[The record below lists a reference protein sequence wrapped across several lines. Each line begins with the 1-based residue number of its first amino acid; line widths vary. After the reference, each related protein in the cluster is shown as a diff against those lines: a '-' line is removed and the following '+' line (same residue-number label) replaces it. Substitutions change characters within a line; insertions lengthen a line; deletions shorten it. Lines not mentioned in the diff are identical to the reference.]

1 MFKSPSLI
9 AQIHNQSS
17 PSIMG
22 ILNVTPDSFFDG
34 GKFSQLDSALQ
45 QVEAMI
51 AAGVDIIDIGGES
64 TRPGAEPVAEGEEIS
79 RVIPVLKAIKAR
91 FDVYVS
97 IDTNKAAV
105 MSEAITYGADLI
117 NDVCAL
123 RNNDC
128 LSIVADSDI
137 PVCLMHMQG
146 KPRTMQENPYYS
158 DIVTDIKTFFRERI
172 DVCKAAGI
180 NSERLV
186 LDPGFG
192 FGKTMAHNYHLLSQL
207 HQFKDLGLPL
217 LSGTSRKSMIGS
229 LLNRKVEHRLA
240 GSLATAILAAQNGA
254 TIIRVHDVE
263 ETVDAIK
270 ILQETAKFAAV
281 D

>member
-1 MFKSPSLI
+1 
-9 AQIHNQSS
+9 
-17 PSIMG
+17 MG

-34 GKFSQLDSALQ
+34 GKFSQLDKALQ
-45 QVEAMI
+45 QVELMMAD
-51 AAGVDIIDIGGES
+51 GVDIIDIGGES
-64 TRPGAEPVAEGEEIS
+64 TRPGAEPVAEDEEIS

-105 MSEAITYGADLI
+105 MSEAITYNADLI

-123 RNNDC
+123 QNNGC
-128 LSIVADSDI
+128 VSVVAQSDI

-146 KPRTMQENPYYS
+146 KPRTMQQKPHYT
-158 DIVTDIKTFFRERI
+158 DIITDIKDFFRDRI

-180 NSERLV
+180 DSGRLV

-192 FGKTMAHNYHLLSQL
+192 FGKTVAHNYHLLSQL
-207 HQFKDLGLPL
+207 HVFKDLGLPL

-240 GSLATAILAAQNGA
+240 GSLATAILAAQQGA
-254 TIIRVHDVE
+254 AIVRVHDVQ
-263 ETVDAIK
+263 ETVDTMK
-270 ILQETAKFAAV
+270 ILQETAKFTAV

>member
-1 MFKSPSLI
+1 
-9 AQIHNQSS
+9 
-17 PSIMG
+17 
-22 ILNVTPDSFFDG
+22 
-34 GKFSQLDSALQ
+34 
-45 QVEAMI
+45 
-51 AAGVDIIDIGGES
+51 
-64 TRPGAEPVAEGEEIS
+64 
-79 RVIPVLKAIKAR
+79 
-91 FDVYVS
+91 
-97 IDTNKAAV
+97 
-105 MSEAITYGADLI
+105 
-117 NDVCAL
+117 
-123 RNNDC
+123 
-128 LSIVADSDI
+128 
-137 PVCLMHMQG
+137 
-146 KPRTMQENPYYS
+146 MQENPHYS

>member
-1 MFKSPSLI
+1 
-9 AQIHNQSS
+9 
-17 PSIMG
+17 MG

-45 QVEAMI
+45 QAEAMI

-64 TRPGAEPVAEGEEIS
+64 TRPGAEPVAKDEEIS

-105 MSEAITYGADLI
+105 MSEAINHGADLI

-123 RNNDC
+123 RNVDC
-128 LSIVADSDI
+128 LSIVAESDI

-146 KPRTMQENPYYS
+146 KPRTMQENPHYS

-229 LLNRKVEHRLA
+229 LLNRKVEQRLA

-254 TIIRVHDVE
+254 AIIRVHDVQ

-270 ILQETAKFAAV
+270 ILEETAKFAAV

>member
-1 MFKSPSLI
+1 MFKNSSLI
-9 AQIHNQSS
+9 TQIYNQ
-17 PSIMG
+17 PTPCIMG

-34 GKFSQLDSALQ
+34 GKFSQLDKALQ
-45 QVEAMI
+45 QVELMMAD
-51 AAGVDIIDIGGES
+51 GVDIIDIGGES
-64 TRPGAEPVAEGEEIS
+64 TRPGAEPVAEDEEIS

-105 MSEAITYGADLI
+105 MSEAITYNADLI

-123 RNNDC
+123 QNNGC
-128 LSIVADSDI
+128 VSVVAQSDI

-146 KPRTMQENPYYS
+146 KPRTMQQKPHYT
-158 DIVTDIKTFFRERI
+158 DIITDIKDFFRDRI

-180 NSERLV
+180 DSGRLV

-192 FGKTMAHNYHLLSQL
+192 FGKTVTHNYHLLSQL
-207 HQFKDLGLPL
+207 HVFKDLGLPL

-240 GSLATAILAAQNGA
+240 GSLATAILAAQQGA
-254 TIIRVHDVE
+254 AIVRVHDVQ
-263 ETVDAIK
+263 ETVDTMK
-270 ILQETAKFAAV
+270 ILQETAKFTAV

>member
-1 MFKSPSLI
+1 MFKNSSLI
-9 AQIHNQSS
+9 TQIYNQPS
-17 PSIMG
+17 PCIMG

-34 GKFSQLDSALQ
+34 GKFSQLDKALQ
-45 QVEAMI
+45 QVELMMAD
-51 AAGVDIIDIGGES
+51 GVDIIDIGGES
-64 TRPGAEPVAEGEEIS
+64 TRPGAEPVAEDEEIS

-105 MSEAITYGADLI
+105 MSEAITYNADLI

-123 RNNDC
+123 QNNGC
-128 LSIVADSDI
+128 VSVVAQSDI

-146 KPRTMQENPYYS
+146 KPRTMQQKPHYT
-158 DIVTDIKTFFRERI
+158 DIITDIKDFFRDRI

-180 NSERLV
+180 DSGRLV

-192 FGKTMAHNYHLLSQL
+192 FGKTVAHNYHLLSQL
-207 HQFKDLGLPL
+207 HVFKDLGLPL

-240 GSLATAILAAQNGA
+240 GSLATAILAAQQGA
-254 TIIRVHDVE
+254 AIVRVHDVQ
-263 ETVDAIK
+263 ETVDTMK
-270 ILQETAKFAAV
+270 ILQETAKFTAV